1 MALQPMWRVQVSVPL
16 AALVAVRAGILAV
29 DSLAA
34 GGYDS
39 GLFEQAV
46 GIEQFRPL
54 PGSSPALGEVGQC
67 QRVPAVIVQFHLPPD
82 QARLA
87 RVTGRIVEL
96 PVQDTDEIE
105 RQLAALR
112 QAGVRVE
119 DLEIRKADLEDVFIT
134 LMSAPRDSQAAAL
147 EAAP

>member
-16 AALVAVRAGILAV
+16 AALAAVRAGILAV

-82 QARLA
+82 QARLQ
-87 RVTGRIVEL
+87 RIIEQGIAPHHPWRS
-96 PVQDTDEIE
+96 PVIE
-105 RQLAALR
+105 VSPVWLSVGQPDPDRPGQLTPA
-112 QAGVRVE
+112 
-119 DLEIRKADLEDVFIT
+119 
-134 LMSAPRDSQAAAL
+134 
-147 EAAP
+147 

>member
-16 AALVAVRAGILAV
+16 AALAAVRAGILAV
-29 DSLAA
+29 DRLAA

-82 QARLA
+82 QARLQ
-87 RVTGRIVEL
+87 RIIEHGIAPHHPWRN
-96 PVQDTDEIE
+96 PVIE
-105 RQLAALR
+105 
-112 QAGVRVE
+112 V
-119 DLEIRKADLEDVFIT
+119 
-134 LMSAPRDSQAAAL
+134 SAVWLWVDPPGP
-147 EAAP
+147 AAPAQSTPA